1 MVRRTCGS
9 RRAIES
15 NVLVFTR
22 RSAQFCF
29 RLMSP
34 GYRTRWLGPFIDPNV
49 GVGSYP
55 VNSLQCFRCALPKE
69 SVRGSG
75 KRLWVLSLRQQVVH
89 RRADRCS
96 PYPDRKVFCVAC
108 ACIAV
113 SHAWTTVPIIPDRTF
128 DQGNFPA
135 LPGASAFANAAAAG
149 STLFI
154 PLLAAAASSASPCK
168 SDCVPSGMMFGCAAP
183 SIAAR
188 DR

>member
-1 MVRRTCGS
+1 
-9 RRAIES
+9 
-15 NVLVFTR
+15 
-22 RSAQFCF
+22 
-29 RLMSP
+29 
-34 GYRTRWLGPFIDPNV
+34 
-49 GVGSYP
+49 
-55 VNSLQCFRCALPKE
+55 
-69 SVRGSG
+69 
-75 KRLWVLSLRQQVVH
+75 
-89 RRADRCS
+89 
-96 PYPDRKVFCVAC
+96 
-108 ACIAV
+108 V